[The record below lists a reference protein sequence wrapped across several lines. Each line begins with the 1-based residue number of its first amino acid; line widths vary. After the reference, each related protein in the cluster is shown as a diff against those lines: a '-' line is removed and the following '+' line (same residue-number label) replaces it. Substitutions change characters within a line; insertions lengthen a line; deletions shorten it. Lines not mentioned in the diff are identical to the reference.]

1 MNLVTGVMSE
11 CLHLRM
17 SQGLG
22 FGLGLGLGETKA
34 RATDAMGLPGEGVR

>member
-1 MNLVTGVMSE
+1 MFSPLNLVTGVMSE

-22 FGLGLGLGETKA
+22 LALGLELWEGE
-34 RATDAMGLPGEGVR
+34 RLELQM